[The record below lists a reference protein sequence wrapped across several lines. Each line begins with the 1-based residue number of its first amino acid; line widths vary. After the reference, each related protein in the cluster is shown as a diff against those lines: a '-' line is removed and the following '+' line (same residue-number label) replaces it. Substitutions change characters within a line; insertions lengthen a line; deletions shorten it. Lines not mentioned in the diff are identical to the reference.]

1 MWAICKKEWAHYF
14 GSLSGYLIISF
25 YLLVNG
31 LLLFVLPNF
40 NVLDFG
46 YTSLQ
51 VYFDFAPWI
60 LILLIPAI
68 TMRSFSE
75 EYKQGTYEILKSL
88 PISTK
93 SILIGKYL
101 GVVSITIL
109 AILPTFFY
117 AIVLNYLS
125 AIGGIDWGATMGAYI
140 GLIALAAVYVAV
152 GVFMSTATKHTII
165 ALLGSIVICIFLYK
179 GFDWI
184 ADLQFFQNGY
194 DFYIRQLGLATHFQ
208 NLNKG
213 AISLED
219 ILYFITI
226 ILLFGLGA
234 IEQLSGKF
242 KYSWVLL
249 VMLLLNFT
257 SHLYPLQMD
266 LTKDQRYTISDQSTL
281 LIQSLKQPVK
291 IHLYLGGELP
301 AHYKKLELAT
311 IQFLEQLQQIN
322 PSSISWQQTVPGALF
337 QDSALMLFY
346 DSLQKQGLPI
356 DRFQNTGT
364 ITDKKLDQLLV
375 PGILIEVEGQ
385 KPIAIDLRSSKQ
397 FFKPY
402 NIVKELPE
410 VDIEASFNAAE
421 ALLEYKIVQAIYL
434 MNRTERPSIAYLVG
448 NGEPL
453 DYTVNDLGQSIKNQY
468 NLGVFDLKKGFP
480 DPSKINTLLIVKPS
494 QRFSELDQLKIDQFV
509 LAGGNVIWAL
519 DPLYAE
525 YDSLRNTDG
534 AYLAFDRGLGLDA
547 LLFKYGVRVNS
558 NLVQDLNCAK
568 LPMVVGVDV
577 AGAPSIQRVP
587 WPYYPFAQ
595 AGSEHPMVQNMDRVL
610 TAFPAS
616 IDTVRA
622 AGVTKTI
629 LLTTDTTSRIISS
642 PTMIQLNSGQ
652 QEGELASFTK
662 QHIPIAVLLEGQF
675 KSAFAGR
682 LTQALMDSVQL
693 ATGKAF
699 LTTGN
704 KASKQIVLSDAD
716 LITNFVDA
724 QKGPLPMGMIPY
736 EGVQFANP
744 VFFQNMIAYLNEP
757 VSLLDARKKNLVLR
771 RLDPGKVA
779 ENRLWIQLV
788 LLLGPVLLLGLGYWA
803 AYAYRQSRFAVSKS

>member
-88 PISTK
+88 PIS
-93 SILIGKYL
+93 SRAILIGKYL

-117 AIVLNYLS
+117 AIVLNHLS
-125 AIGGIDWGATMGAYI
+125 AVGGIDWGATMGAYI

-152 GVFMSTATKHTII
+152 GVYMSSVTKHTMI
-165 ALLGSIVICIFLYK
+165 ALLASVLICIFLYK

-184 ADLQFFQNGY
+184 AELQFFQNGY
-194 DFYIRQLGLATHFQ
+194 DFYIRQLGLSAHYQ
-208 NLNKG
+208 SLNKG
-213 AISLED
+213 AIALQD
-219 ILYFITI
+219 ILYFKTI

-234 IEQLSGKF
+234 MEQLSGKF
-242 KYSWVLL
+242 KYAWVLCIL
-249 VMLLLNFT
+249 LLLNYL
-257 SHLYPLQMD
+257 SHLYPLQID
-266 LTKDQRYTISDQSTL
+266 LTKDQRYTISDQSTS
-281 LIQSLKQPVK
+281 LIRDLKQPVK
-291 IHLYLGGELP
+291 IHFYLGGELP
-301 AHYKKLELAT
+301 THYKKLELST

-322 PSSISWQQTVPGALF
+322 PTWISWDQSVPGELF
-337 QDSALMLFY
+337 KDSTLMLFY

-375 PGILIEVEGQ
+375 PGLLIEVEGQ

-421 ALLEYKIVQAIYL
+421 ALLEYKVVQAIYL
-434 MNRTERPSIAYLVG
+434 LNRTAKPSIAYLVG

-480 DPSKINTLLIVKPS
+480 DASKINTLLIAKPTM
-494 QRFSELDQLKIDQFV
+494 RFTELDQLKIDQYI
-509 LAGGNVIWAL
+509 LSGGNVIWAL
-519 DPLYAE
+519 DPLFAE
-525 YDSLRNTDG
+525 YDSLRNTAG
-534 AYLAFDRGLGLDA
+534 AYLAFDRGLGLEA
-547 LLFKYGVRVNS
+547 QLFKYGVRVNP

-568 LPMVVGVDV
+568 LPMVVGVDE
-577 AGAPSIQRVP
+577 AGNPKIQRVP

-622 AGVTKTI
+622 LDIVKTI
-629 LLTTDTTSRIISS
+629 LLTTDTTSRIINS

-652 QEGELASFTK
+652 QEGELARFTK

-675 KSAFAGR
+675 KSAFTGR
-682 LTQALMDSVQL
+682 LTASLMDSVQL
-693 ATGKAF
+693 ATGKSF
-699 LTTGN
+699 RTVGI

-744 VFFQNMIAYLNEP
+744 VFFQNAIAYLNEP
-757 VSLLDARKKNLVLR
+757 ISLLEARKKNLVLR

-779 ENRLWIQLV
+779 ENRLWIQIV
-788 LLLGPVLLLGLGYWA
+788 LLIGPLFLLGLGYCA
-803 AYAYRQSRFAVSKS
+803 MYFYRQSRFAVSKS

>member
-88 PISTK
+88 PIPTR
-93 SILIGKYL
+93 SILVGKYL

-125 AIGGIDWGATMGAYI
+125 AVGGIDWGATIGAYI

-152 GVFMSTATKHTII
+152 GVYMSSVTKHTMI
-165 ALLGSIVICIFLYK
+165 ALLGSILISIFLYK

-184 ADLQFFQNGY
+184 ADLKFFQNGY
-194 DFYIRQLGLATHFQ
+194 DFYIRQLGLSAHYQ

-213 AISLED
+213 AIGLAD
-219 ILYFITI
+219 ILYFKIV

-249 VMLLLNFT
+249 VMLLLNVL
-257 SHLYPLQMD
+257 SHLYPLQID
-266 LTKDQRYTISDQSTL
+266 LTKDQRYTMSSQSKI
-281 LIQSLKQPVK
+281 LIQNIKQPVK
-291 IHLYLGGELP
+291 IHFYLGGELP

-311 IQFLEQLQQIN
+311 IQFLDQLQQIN
-322 PSSISWQQTVPGALF
+322 PTWISWDQTVPGELYK
-337 QDSALMLFY
+337 DSALMIFY

-356 DRFQNTGT
+356 DRFQNTET

-375 PGILIEVEGQ
+375 PGLLIEVEGQ

-410 VDIEASFNAAE
+410 IDIEASFNAAE

-434 MNRTERPSIAYLVG
+434 MNRTVRPSIAYLVG

-480 DPSKINTLLIVKPS
+480 DASKINTLLIVKPTM
-494 QRFSELDQLKIDQFV
+494 RFTELDQLKIDQFI

-525 YDSLRNTDG
+525 YDSLRNTAG
-534 AYLAFDRGLGLDA
+534 TYLAFDRALGLEA
-547 LLFKYGVRVNS
+547 QLFKYGVRVNL

-568 LPMVVGVDV
+568 LPMVVGVD
-577 AGAPSIQRVP
+577 ASGAPTIQRVP

-595 AGSEHPMVQNMDRVL
+595 AGSEHPMVQNMDRLL

-616 IDTVRA
+616 LDTVRA
-622 AGVTKTI
+622 LGITKTI

-652 QEGELASFTK
+652 EEGELASFTK
-662 QHIPIAVLLEGQF
+662 QHIPVAVLLEGQF
-675 KSAFAGR
+675 KSAFTGR
-682 LTQALMDSVQL
+682 LTSSLMDSVQL
-693 ATGKAF
+693 ATGKTF
-699 LTTGN
+699 ITNGI
-704 KASKQIVLSDAD
+704 KAAKQIVLSDAD

-744 VFFQNMIAYLNEP
+744 VFFQNAIAYLNEP
-757 VSLLDARKKNLVLR
+757 ISLLEARKKNLVLR
-771 RLDPGKVA
+771 RLDAGKVA

-788 LLLGPVLLLGLGYWA
+788 LLLGPLCLLGIGYWGA
-803 AYAYRQSRFAVSKS
+803 FYYRQSRFAVSKS

>member
-88 PISTK
+88 PISTR
-93 SILIGKYL
+93 SILVGKYL

-125 AIGGIDWGATMGAYI
+125 AVGGIDWGATIGAYI

-152 GVFMSTATKHTII
+152 GVYMSSVTKHTMI
-165 ALLGSIVICIFLYK
+165 ALLGSILISIFLYK

-194 DFYIRQLGLATHFQ
+194 DFYIRQLGLSAHYQ

-213 AISLED
+213 AIGLAD
-219 ILYFITI
+219 ILYFKIV

-249 VMLLLNFT
+249 VMLLLNML
-257 SHLYPLQMD
+257 SHLYPLQID
-266 LTKDQRYTISDQSTL
+266 LTKDQRYTMSSQSKI
-281 LIQSLKQPVK
+281 LIQDIKQPVK
-291 IHLYLGGELP
+291 IHFYLGGELP

-311 IQFLEQLQQIN
+311 IQFLDQLQQIN
-322 PSSISWQQTVPGALF
+322 PTWISWDQTVPGELYK
-337 QDSALMLFY
+337 DSALMLFY

-364 ITDKKLDQLLV
+364 ITDKKFDQLLV
-375 PGILIEVEGQ
+375 PGLLIEVEGQ

-410 VDIEASFNAAE
+410 IDIEASFNAAE

-434 MNRTERPSIAYLVG
+434 MNRTVRPSIAYLVG

-480 DPSKINTLLIVKPS
+480 DASKINTLLIVKPTI
-494 QRFSELDQLKIDQFV
+494 RFTELDQLKIDQFI

-525 YDSLRNTDG
+525 YDSLRNTAG
-534 AYLAFDRGLGLDA
+534 AYLAFDRGLGLEA
-547 LLFKYGVRVNS
+547 QLFKYGVRVNL

-568 LPMVVGVDV
+568 LPMVVGID
-577 AGAPSIQRVP
+577 ASGAPTIQRVP

-616 IDTVRA
+616 LDTVRA
-622 AGVTKTI
+622 LGITKTI

-662 QHIPIAVLLEGQF
+662 QHIPMAVLLEGQF
-675 KSAFAGR
+675 KSAFTGR
-682 LTQALMDSVQL
+682 LTSSLMDSVQL

-699 LTTGN
+699 ITNGI
-704 KASKQIVLSDAD
+704 KAAKQIVLSDAD

-744 VFFQNMIAYLNEP
+744 VFFQNAIAYLNEP
-757 VSLLDARKKNLVLR
+757 ISLLEARKKNLVLR
-771 RLDPGKVA
+771 RLDAGKVA

-788 LLLGPVLLLGLGYWA
+788 LLLGPLFLLGIGYWGA
-803 AYAYRQSRFAVSKS
+803 FYFRQSRFAVSKS

>member
-88 PISTK
+88 PISTR
-93 SILIGKYL
+93 SILVGKYL

-125 AIGGIDWGATMGAYI
+125 AVGGIDWGATIGAYI

-152 GVFMSTATKHTII
+152 GVYMSSVTKHTMI
-165 ALLGSIVICIFLYK
+165 ALLGSILISIFLYK

-194 DFYIRQLGLATHFQ
+194 DFYIRQLGLSAHYQ

-213 AISLED
+213 AIGLAD
-219 ILYFITI
+219 ILYFKIV

-249 VMLLLNFT
+249 VMLLLNML
-257 SHLYPLQMD
+257 SHLYPLQID
-266 LTKDQRYTISDQSTL
+266 LTKDQRYTMSSQSKI
-281 LIQSLKQPVK
+281 LIQDIKQPVK
-291 IHLYLGGELP
+291 IHFYLGGELP

-311 IQFLEQLQQIN
+311 IQFLDQLQQIN
-322 PSSISWQQTVPGALF
+322 PTWISWDQTVPGELYK
-337 QDSALMLFY
+337 DSALMIFY

-364 ITDKKLDQLLV
+364 ITDKKFDQLLV
-375 PGILIEVEGQ
+375 PGLLIEVEGQ

-410 VDIEASFNAAE
+410 IDIEASFNAAE

-434 MNRTERPSIAYLVG
+434 MNRTVRPSIAYLVG

-480 DPSKINTLLIVKPS
+480 DASKINTLLIVKPTI
-494 QRFSELDQLKIDQFV
+494 RFTELDQLKIDQFI

-525 YDSLRNTDG
+525 YDSLRNTNG
-534 AYLAFDRGLGLDA
+534 AYLAFDRGLGLEA
-547 LLFKYGVRVNS
+547 QLFKYGVRVNL

-568 LPMVVGVDV
+568 LPMVVGID
-577 AGAPSIQRVP
+577 ASGAPTIQRVP

-616 IDTVRA
+616 LDTVRA
-622 AGVTKTI
+622 LGITKTI

-662 QHIPIAVLLEGQF
+662 QHIPVAVLLEGQF
-675 KSAFAGR
+675 KSAFTGR
-682 LTQALMDSVQL
+682 LTSSLMDSVQL

-699 LTTGN
+699 ITNGI
-704 KASKQIVLSDAD
+704 KAAKQIVLSDAD

-744 VFFQNMIAYLNEP
+744 VFFQNAIAYLNEP
-757 VSLLDARKKNLVLR
+757 ISLLEARKKNLVLR
-771 RLDPGKVA
+771 RLDAGKVA

-788 LLLGPVLLLGLGYWA
+788 LLLGPLFLLGIGYWG
-803 AYAYRQSRFAVSKS
+803 AYYSRQSRFAVSKS

>member
-88 PISTK
+88 PIPTR
-93 SILIGKYL
+93 SILVGKYL

-125 AIGGIDWGATMGAYI
+125 AVGGIDWGATIGAYI

-152 GVFMSTATKHTII
+152 GVYMSSVTKHTMI
-165 ALLGSIVICIFLYK
+165 ALLGSILISIFLYK

-184 ADLQFFQNGY
+184 ADLKFFQNGY
-194 DFYIRQLGLATHFQ
+194 DFYICQLGLSAHYQ

-213 AISLED
+213 AIGLAD
-219 ILYFITI
+219 ILYFKIV

-249 VMLLLNFT
+249 VMLLLNVL
-257 SHLYPLQMD
+257 SHLYPLQID
-266 LTKDQRYTISDQSTL
+266 LTKDQRYTMSSQSKI
-281 LIQSLKQPVK
+281 LIQDIKQPVK
-291 IHLYLGGELP
+291 IHFYLGGELP

-311 IQFLEQLQQIN
+311 IQFLDQLQQIN
-322 PSSISWQQTVPGALF
+322 PTWISWDQTVPGELYK
-337 QDSALMLFY
+337 DSALMIFY

-356 DRFQNTGT
+356 DRFQNTET

-375 PGILIEVEGQ
+375 PGLLIEVEGQ

-410 VDIEASFNAAE
+410 IDIEASFNAAE

-434 MNRTERPSIAYLVG
+434 MNRTVRPSIAYLVG

-480 DPSKINTLLIVKPS
+480 DASKINTLLIVKPTM
-494 QRFSELDQLKIDQFV
+494 RFTELDQLKIDQFI

-525 YDSLRNTDG
+525 YDSLRNTAG
-534 AYLAFDRGLGLDA
+534 TYLAFDRALGLEA
-547 LLFKYGVRVNS
+547 QLFKYGVRVNL

-568 LPMVVGVDV
+568 LPMVVGVD
-577 AGAPSIQRVP
+577 ASEAPTIQRVP

-595 AGSEHPMVQNMDRVL
+595 AGSEHPMVQNMDRLL

-616 IDTVRA
+616 LDTVRA
-622 AGVTKTI
+622 LGITKTI

-652 QEGELASFTK
+652 EEGELASFTK
-662 QHIPIAVLLEGQF
+662 QHIPVAVLLEGQF
-675 KSAFAGR
+675 KSAFTGR
-682 LTQALMDSVQL
+682 LTSSLMDSVQL
-693 ATGKAF
+693 ATGKTF
-699 LTTGN
+699 ITNGI
-704 KASKQIVLSDAD
+704 KAAKQIVLSDAD

-744 VFFQNMIAYLNEP
+744 VFFQNAIAYLNEP
-757 VSLLDARKKNLVLR
+757 ISLLEARKKNLVLR
-771 RLDPGKVA
+771 RLDAGKVA

-788 LLLGPVLLLGLGYWA
+788 LLLGPLCLLGIGYWGA
-803 AYAYRQSRFAVSKS
+803 FYYRQSRFAVSKS

>member
-88 PISTK
+88 PISTR
-93 SILIGKYL
+93 SILVGKYL

-125 AIGGIDWGATMGAYI
+125 AVGGIDWGATIGTYI

-152 GVFMSTATKHTII
+152 GVYMSTVTKHTMI
-165 ALLGSIVICIFLYK
+165 ALLGSILISIFLYK

-194 DFYIRQLGLATHFQ
+194 DFYIRQLGLSAHYQ

-213 AISLED
+213 AIGLAD
-219 ILYFITI
+219 ILYFKIV

-242 KYSWVLL
+242 KYAWVLL
-249 VMLLLNFT
+249 VMLLLNLL
-257 SHLYPLQMD
+257 SHLYPLQID
-266 LTKDQRYTISDQSTL
+266 LTKDQRYTMSSQSKI
-281 LIQSLKQPVK
+281 LIQDIKQPVK
-291 IHLYLGGELP
+291 IHFYLGGELP
-301 AHYKKLELAT
+301 AQYKKLELAT
-311 IQFLEQLQQIN
+311 IQFLDQLQQIN
-322 PSSISWQQTVPGALF
+322 PTWISWDQTVPGELYK
-337 QDSALMLFY
+337 DSALMLFY

-356 DRFQNTGT
+356 DRFQNTET

-375 PGILIEVEGQ
+375 PGLLIEVEGQ

-434 MNRTERPSIAYLVG
+434 MNRTEKPSIAYLVG
-448 NGEPL
+448 HGEPL

-480 DPSKINTLLIVKPS
+480 DASKINTLLIVKPT

-525 YDSLRNTDG
+525 YDSLRNTNG

-547 LLFKYGVRVNS
+547 LMFKYGVRVNT

-568 LPMVVGVDV
+568 LPMVVGVDA
-577 AGAPSIQRVP
+577 AGAPTIQRVP

-616 IDTVRA
+616 LDTVRA
-622 AGVTKTI
+622 LGITKTI

-662 QHIPIAVLLEGQF
+662 QYIPVAVLLEGQF
-675 KSAFAGR
+675 KSAFTGR
-682 LTQALMDSVQL
+682 LTSSLMDSVQL

-699 LTTGN
+699 ITN
-704 KASKQIVLSDAD
+704 SIKAAKQIVLSDAD

-744 VFFQNMIAYLNEP
+744 VFFQNAIAYLNEP
-757 VSLLDARKKNLVLR
+757 ISLLEARKKNLVLR
-771 RLDPGKVA
+771 RLDAGKVA

-788 LLLGPVLLLGLGYWA
+788 LLLGPLFLLGIGYWGA
-803 AYAYRQSRFAVSKS
+803 FYFRQSRFAVSKS

>member
-88 PISTK
+88 PISTR
-93 SILIGKYL
+93 SILVGKYL

-125 AIGGIDWGATMGAYI
+125 AVGGIDWGATIGAYI

-152 GVFMSTATKHTII
+152 GVYMSSVTKHTMI
-165 ALLGSIVICIFLYK
+165 ALLGSILISIFLYK

-194 DFYIRQLGLATHFQ
+194 DFYIRQLGLSAHYQ

-213 AISLED
+213 AIGLAD
-219 ILYFITI
+219 ILYFKIV

-249 VMLLLNFT
+249 VMLLLNML
-257 SHLYPLQMD
+257 SHLYPLQID
-266 LTKDQRYTISDQSTL
+266 LTKDQRYTMSSQSKL
-281 LIQSLKQPVK
+281 LIQDIKQPVK
-291 IHLYLGGELP
+291 IHFYLGGELP

-311 IQFLEQLQQIN
+311 IQFLDQLQQIN
-322 PSSISWQQTVPGALF
+322 PTWISWDQTVPGELYK
-337 QDSALMLFY
+337 DSALMLFY

-364 ITDKKLDQLLV
+364 ITDKKFDQLLV
-375 PGILIEVEGQ
+375 PGLLIEVEGQ

-410 VDIEASFNAAE
+410 IDIEASFNAAE

-434 MNRTERPSIAYLVG
+434 MNRTVRPSIAYLVG

-480 DPSKINTLLIVKPS
+480 DASKINTLLIVKPTI
-494 QRFSELDQLKIDQFV
+494 RFTELDQLKIDQFI

-525 YDSLRNTDG
+525 YDSLRNTNG
-534 AYLAFDRGLGLDA
+534 AYLAFDRGLGLEA
-547 LLFKYGVRVNS
+547 QLFKYGVRVNL

-568 LPMVVGVDV
+568 LPMVVGID
-577 AGAPSIQRVP
+577 ASGAPTIQRVP

-616 IDTVRA
+616 LDTVRA
-622 AGVTKTI
+622 LGITKTI

-662 QHIPIAVLLEGQF
+662 QHIPVAVLLEGQF
-675 KSAFAGR
+675 KSAFTGR
-682 LTQALMDSVQL
+682 LTSSLMDSVQL

-699 LTTGN
+699 ITNGI
-704 KASKQIVLSDAD
+704 KAAKQIVLSDAD

-744 VFFQNMIAYLNEP
+744 VFFQNAIAYLNEP
-757 VSLLDARKKNLVLR
+757 ISLLEARKKNLVLR
-771 RLDPGKVA
+771 RLDAGKVA

-788 LLLGPVLLLGLGYWA
+788 LLLGPLFLLGIGYWG
-803 AYAYRQSRFAVSKS
+803 AYYSRQSRFAVSKS

>member
-88 PISTK
+88 PIPTR
-93 SILIGKYL
+93 SILVGKYL

-125 AIGGIDWGATMGAYI
+125 AVGGIDWGATIGAYI

-152 GVFMSTATKHTII
+152 GVYMSSVTKHTMI
-165 ALLGSIVICIFLYK
+165 ALLGSILICIFLYK

-184 ADLQFFQNGY
+184 ADLKFFQNGY
-194 DFYIRQLGLATHFQ
+194 DFYIRQLGLSAHYQ

-213 AISLED
+213 EIGLAD
-219 ILYFITI
+219 ILYFKIV

-249 VMLLLNFT
+249 VMLLLNVL
-257 SHLYPLQMD
+257 SHLYPLQID
-266 LTKDQRYTISDQSTL
+266 LTKDQRYTMSSQSKI
-281 LIQSLKQPVK
+281 LIQDIKQPVK
-291 IHLYLGGELP
+291 IHFYLGGELP

-311 IQFLEQLQQIN
+311 IQFLDQLQQIN
-322 PSSISWQQTVPGALF
+322 PTWISWDQTVPGELYK
-337 QDSALMLFY
+337 DSALMIFY

-356 DRFQNTGT
+356 DRFQNTET

-375 PGILIEVEGQ
+375 PGLLIEVEGQ

-410 VDIEASFNAAE
+410 IDIEASFNAAE

-434 MNRTERPSIAYLVG
+434 MNRTVRPSIAYLVG

-480 DPSKINTLLIVKPS
+480 DASKINTLLIVKPTM
-494 QRFSELDQLKIDQFV
+494 RFTELDQLKIDQFI

-525 YDSLRNTDG
+525 YDSLRNTAG
-534 AYLAFDRGLGLDA
+534 TYLAFDRALGLEA
-547 LLFKYGVRVNS
+547 QLFKYGVRVNL

-568 LPMVVGVDV
+568 LPMVVGVD
-577 AGAPSIQRVP
+577 ASGAPTIQRVP

-595 AGSEHPMVQNMDRVL
+595 AGSEHPMVQNMDRLL

-616 IDTVRA
+616 LDTVRA
-622 AGVTKTI
+622 LGITKTI

-652 QEGELASFTK
+652 EEGELASFTK
-662 QHIPIAVLLEGQF
+662 QHIPVAVLLEGQF
-675 KSAFAGR
+675 KSAFTGR
-682 LTQALMDSVQL
+682 LTSSLMDSVQL
-693 ATGKAF
+693 ATGKTF
-699 LTTGN
+699 ITNGI
-704 KASKQIVLSDAD
+704 KAAKQIVLSDAD

-744 VFFQNMIAYLNEP
+744 VFFQNAIAYLNEP
-757 VSLLDARKKNLVLR
+757 ISLLEARKKNLVLR
-771 RLDPGKVA
+771 RLDAGKVA

-788 LLLGPVLLLGLGYWA
+788 LLLGPLCLLGLGYLGA
-803 AYAYRQSRFAVSKS
+803 FYFRQSRFAVSKS

>member
-88 PISTK
+88 PISTR
-93 SILIGKYL
+93 SILVGKYL

-125 AIGGIDWGATMGAYI
+125 AVGGIDWGATIGAYI

-152 GVFMSTATKHTII
+152 GVYMSSVTKHTMI
-165 ALLGSIVICIFLYK
+165 ALLGSILISIFLYK

-194 DFYIRQLGLATHFQ
+194 DFYIRQLGLSAHYQ

-213 AISLED
+213 AIGLAD
-219 ILYFITI
+219 ILYFKIV

-249 VMLLLNFT
+249 VMLLLNML
-257 SHLYPLQMD
+257 SHLYPLQID
-266 LTKDQRYTISDQSTL
+266 LTKDQRFTMSSQSKL
-281 LIQSLKQPVK
+281 LIQDIKQPVK
-291 IHLYLGGELP
+291 IHFYLGGELP

-311 IQFLEQLQQIN
+311 IQFLDQLQQIN
-322 PSSISWQQTVPGALF
+322 PTWISWDQTVPGELYK
-337 QDSALMLFY
+337 DSALMLFY
-346 DSLQKQGLPI
+346 DSLQKQGLPM

-364 ITDKKLDQLLV
+364 ITDKKFDQLLV
-375 PGILIEVEGQ
+375 PGLLIEVEGQ

-410 VDIEASFNAAE
+410 IDIEASFNAAE

-434 MNRTERPSIAYLVG
+434 MNRTVRPSIAYLVG

-480 DPSKINTLLIVKPS
+480 DASKINTLLIVKPTI
-494 QRFSELDQLKIDQFV
+494 RFTELDQLKIDQFI

-525 YDSLRNTDG
+525 YDSLRNTNG
-534 AYLAFDRGLGLDA
+534 AYLAFDRGLGLEA
-547 LLFKYGVRVNS
+547 QLFKYGVRVNL

-568 LPMVVGVDV
+568 LPMVVGID
-577 AGAPSIQRVP
+577 ASGAPTIQRVP

-616 IDTVRA
+616 LDTLRA
-622 AGVTKTI
+622 LGITKTI

-662 QHIPIAVLLEGQF
+662 QHIPVAVLLEGQF
-675 KSAFAGR
+675 KSAFTGR
-682 LTQALMDSVQL
+682 LTSSLMDSVQL

-699 LTTGN
+699 ITNGI
-704 KASKQIVLSDAD
+704 KAAKQIVLSDAD

-744 VFFQNMIAYLNEP
+744 VFFQNAIAYLNEP
-757 VSLLDARKKNLVLR
+757 ISLLEARKKNLVLR
-771 RLDPGKVA
+771 RLDAGKVA

-788 LLLGPVLLLGLGYWA
+788 LLLGPLFLLGIGYWG
-803 AYAYRQSRFAVSKS
+803 AYYSRQSRFAVSKS

>member
-88 PISTK
+88 PIPTR
-93 SILIGKYL
+93 SILVGKYL

-125 AIGGIDWGATMGAYI
+125 AVGGIDWGATIGAYI

-152 GVFMSTATKHTII
+152 GVYMSSVTKHTMI
-165 ALLGSIVICIFLYK
+165 ALLGSILISIFLYK

-184 ADLQFFQNGY
+184 ADLKFFQNGY
-194 DFYIRQLGLATHFQ
+194 DFYIRQLGLSAHYQ

-213 AISLED
+213 AIGLAD
-219 ILYFITI
+219 ILYFKIV

-249 VMLLLNFT
+249 VMLLLNVL
-257 SHLYPLQMD
+257 SHLYPLQID
-266 LTKDQRYTISDQSTL
+266 LTKDQRYTISSQSKI
-281 LIQSLKQPVK
+281 LIQDIKQPVK
-291 IHLYLGGELP
+291 IHFYLGGELP

-311 IQFLEQLQQIN
+311 IQFLDQLQQIN
-322 PSSISWQQTVPGALF
+322 PTWISWDQTVPGELYK
-337 QDSALMLFY
+337 DSALMIFY

-356 DRFQNTGT
+356 DRFQNTET

-375 PGILIEVEGQ
+375 PGLLIEVEGQ

-410 VDIEASFNAAE
+410 IDIEASFNAAE

-434 MNRTERPSIAYLVG
+434 MNRTVRPSIAYLVG

-480 DPSKINTLLIVKPS
+480 DASKINTLLIVKPTM
-494 QRFSELDQLKIDQFV
+494 RFTELDQLKIDQFI

-525 YDSLRNTDG
+525 YDSLRNTAG
-534 AYLAFDRGLGLDA
+534 TYLAFDRALGLEA
-547 LLFKYGVRVNS
+547 QLFKYGVRVNL

-568 LPMVVGVDV
+568 LPMVVGID
-577 AGAPSIQRVP
+577 ASGAPTIQRVP

-595 AGSEHPMVQNMDRVL
+595 AGSEHPMVQNMDRLL

-616 IDTVRA
+616 LDTVRA
-622 AGVTKTI
+622 LGITKTI

-642 PTMIQLNSGQ
+642 PTIIQLNSGQ
-652 QEGELASFTK
+652 EEGELASFTK
-662 QHIPIAVLLEGQF
+662 QHIPVAVLLEGQF
-675 KSAFAGR
+675 KSAFTGR
-682 LTQALMDSVQL
+682 LTSSLMDSVQL
-693 ATGKAF
+693 ATGKTF
-699 LTTGN
+699 ITNGI
-704 KASKQIVLSDAD
+704 KAAKQIVLSDAD

-744 VFFQNMIAYLNEP
+744 VFFQNAIAYLNEP
-757 VSLLDARKKNLVLR
+757 ISLLEARKKNLVLR
-771 RLDPGKVA
+771 RLDAGKVA

-788 LLLGPVLLLGLGYWA
+788 LLLGPLCLLGIGYWGA
-803 AYAYRQSRFAVSKS
+803 FYYRQSRFAVSKS

>member
-88 PISTK
+88 PISSR

-125 AIGGIDWGATMGAYI
+125 AVGGIDWGATIGAFI

-152 GVFMSTATKHTII
+152 GVYMSTVTKHTMI
-165 ALLGSIVICIFLYK
+165 ALLGPILISIFIYK

-184 ADLQFFQNGY
+184 ADLNFFQNGY
-194 DFYIRQLGLATHFQ
+194 DFYIRQLGLSAHYQ

-213 AISLED
+213 AIGLAD
-219 ILYFITI
+219 ILYFKII

-242 KYSWVLL
+242 MYSWFLL
-249 VMLLLNFT
+249 VTLLLNIL
-257 SHLYPLQMD
+257 SHLYPLQID
-266 LTKDQRYTISDQSTL
+266 LTKDQRYTMSSQSTL
-281 LIQSLKQPVK
+281 LIQDIKQPVK
-291 IHLYLGGELP
+291 IHFYLGGELP

-311 IQFLEQLQQIN
+311 IQLLDQLQQIN
-322 PSSISWQQTVPGALF
+322 PTWISWDQTVPGEQF
-337 QDSALMLFY
+337 KDSALMIFY

-375 PGILIEVEGQ
+375 PGLLIEVEGQ
-385 KPIAIDLRSSKQ
+385 KSIAIDLRSSKQ

-410 VDIEASFNAAE
+410 IDIEASFNAAE

-434 MNRTERPSIAYLVG
+434 MNRTVRPSIAYLVG

-480 DPSKINTLLIVKPS
+480 DASKINTLLIIKPTM
-494 QRFSELDQLKIDQFV
+494 RFTELDQLKIDQY
-509 LAGGNVIWAL
+509 LLSGGNLIWAL

-525 YDSLRNTDG
+525 YDSLRNTAG
-534 AYLAFDRGLGLDA
+534 AYLAYDRGLGLEA
-547 LLFKYGVRVNS
+547 QLFKYGVRVNP

-568 LPMVVGVDV
+568 LPMVVGLD
-577 AGAPSIQRVP
+577 ASGAPIIQRVP

-610 TAFPAS
+610 TAFPS
-616 IDTVRA
+616 SLDTVRA
-622 AGVTKTI
+622 LGITKTI
-629 LLTTDTTSRIISS
+629 LLTTDSASRIISS

-652 QEGELASFTK
+652 QEGELASFTT
-662 QHIPIAVLLEGQF
+662 QHIPVAVLLEGQF
-675 KSAFAGR
+675 KSAFTGR
-682 LTQALMDSVQL
+682 LTSSLMDSVQL

-699 LTTGN
+699 IKSGI
-704 KASKQIVLSDAD
+704 KSAKQIVLSDAD

-744 VFFQNMIAYLNEP
+744 VFFQNAIAYLNEP
-757 VSLLDARKKNLVLR
+757 ISLLEARKKNLVLR
-771 RLDPGKVA
+771 RLDSGKVA
-779 ENRLWIQLV
+779 DNRLWIQLI
-788 LLLGPVLLLGLGYWA
+788 LLLGPLFLLGLGYWGA
-803 AYAYRQSRFAVSKS
+803 FYFRQSRFAVSKS

>member
-1 MWAICKKEWAHYF
+1 
-14 GSLSGYLIISF
+14 
-25 YLLVNG
+25 
-31 LLLFVLPNF
+31 
-40 NVLDFG
+40 
-46 YTSLQ
+46 
-51 VYFDFAPWI
+51 
-60 LILLIPAI
+60 
-68 TMRSFSE
+68 
-75 EYKQGTYEILKSL
+75 
-88 PISTK
+88 
-93 SILIGKYL
+93 
-101 GVVSITIL
+101 
-109 AILPTFFY
+109 
-117 AIVLNYLS
+117 
-125 AIGGIDWGATMGAYI
+125 
-140 GLIALAAVYVAV
+140 
-152 GVFMSTATKHTII
+152 
-165 ALLGSIVICIFLYK
+165 
-179 GFDWI
+179 
-184 ADLQFFQNGY
+184 
-194 DFYIRQLGLATHFQ
+194 
-208 NLNKG
+208 
-213 AISLED
+213 
-219 ILYFITI
+219 
-226 ILLFGLGA
+226 
-234 IEQLSGKF
+234 
-242 KYSWVLL
+242 
-249 VMLLLNFT
+249 
-257 SHLYPLQMD
+257 
-266 LTKDQRYTISDQSTL
+266 
-281 LIQSLKQPVK
+281 
-291 IHLYLGGELP
+291 
-301 AHYKKLELAT
+301 
-311 IQFLEQLQQIN
+311 
-322 PSSISWQQTVPGALF
+322 
-337 QDSALMLFY
+337 
-346 DSLQKQGLPI
+346 
-356 DRFQNTGT
+356 
-364 ITDKKLDQLLV
+364 
-375 PGILIEVEGQ
+375 VEGQ

-434 MNRTERPSIAYLVG
+434 MNRTEKPSIAYLVG
-448 NGEPL
+448 HGEPL

-480 DPSKINTLLIVKPS
+480 DASKINTLLIVKPT

-525 YDSLRNTDG
+525 YDSLRNTNG

-547 LLFKYGVRVNS
+547 LMFKYGVRVNT

-568 LPMVVGVDV
+568 LPMVVGVDA
-577 AGAPSIQRVP
+577 AGAPTIQRVP

-622 AGVTKTI
+622 AGITKTI

-662 QHIPIAVLLEGQF
+662 QHIPIAVLLEGEF

-682 LTQALMDSVQL
+682 LTQAFMDSVQL
-693 ATGKAF
+693 STGKAF
-699 LTTGN
+699 VTMGS

-744 VFFQNMIAYLNEP
+744 VFFQNMVAYLNEP
-757 VSLLDARKKNLVLR
+757 VRLLEARKKNLVLR

-788 LLLGPVLLLGLGYWA
+788 LLLGPLFLLGLGYWA

>member
-88 PISTK
+88 PIPTR
-93 SILIGKYL
+93 SILVGKYL

-125 AIGGIDWGATMGAYI
+125 AVGGIYWGATIGAYI

-152 GVFMSTATKHTII
+152 GVYMSSVTKHTMI
-165 ALLGSIVICIFLYK
+165 ALLGSILISIFLYK

-184 ADLQFFQNGY
+184 ADLKFFQNGY
-194 DFYIRQLGLATHFQ
+194 DFYIRQLGLSAHYQ

-213 AISLED
+213 AIGLAD
-219 ILYFITI
+219 ILYFKIV

-249 VMLLLNFT
+249 VMLLLNVL
-257 SHLYPLQMD
+257 SHLYPLQID
-266 LTKDQRYTISDQSTL
+266 LTKDQRYTMSSQSKI
-281 LIQSLKQPVK
+281 LIQDIKQPVK
-291 IHLYLGGELP
+291 IHFYLGGELP

-311 IQFLEQLQQIN
+311 IQFLDQLQQIN
-322 PSSISWQQTVPGALF
+322 PTWISWDQTVPGELYK
-337 QDSALMLFY
+337 DSALMIFY

-356 DRFQNTGT
+356 DRFQNTET

-375 PGILIEVEGQ
+375 PGLLIEVEGQ

-410 VDIEASFNAAE
+410 IDIEASFNAAE

-434 MNRTERPSIAYLVG
+434 MNRTVRPSIAYLVG

-480 DPSKINTLLIVKPS
+480 DASKINTLLIVKPTM
-494 QRFSELDQLKIDQFV
+494 RFTELDQLKIDQFI

-525 YDSLRNTDG
+525 YDSLRNTAG
-534 AYLAFDRGLGLDA
+534 TYLAFDRALGLEA
-547 LLFKYGVRVNS
+547 QLFKYGVRVNL

-568 LPMVVGVDV
+568 LPMVVGVD
-577 AGAPSIQRVP
+577 ASEAPTIQRVP

-595 AGSEHPMVQNMDRVL
+595 AGSEHPMVQNMDRLL

-616 IDTVRA
+616 LDTVRA
-622 AGVTKTI
+622 LGITKTI

-652 QEGELASFTK
+652 EEGELASFTK
-662 QHIPIAVLLEGQF
+662 QHIPVAVLLEGQF
-675 KSAFAGR
+675 KSAFTGR
-682 LTQALMDSVQL
+682 LTSSLMDSVQL
-693 ATGKAF
+693 ATGKTF
-699 LTTGN
+699 ITNGI
-704 KASKQIVLSDAD
+704 KAAKQIVLSDAD

-744 VFFQNMIAYLNEP
+744 VFFQNAIAYLNEP
-757 VSLLDARKKNLVLR
+757 ISLLEARKKNLVLR
-771 RLDPGKVA
+771 RLDAGKVA

-788 LLLGPVLLLGLGYWA
+788 LLLGPLCLLGLGYWGA
-803 AYAYRQSRFAVSKS
+803 FYFRQSRFAVSKS

>member
-31 LLLFVLPNF
+31 VMLFVLPNF

-68 TMRSFSE
+68 TMRSFSQ
-75 EYKQGTYEILKSL
+75 EYQQGTYEILKSL
-88 PISTK
+88 PITTR
-93 SILIGKYL
+93 SILMGKYL
-101 GVVSITIL
+101 GLISITVA
-109 AILPTFFY
+109 AILPTFVY
-117 AIVLNYLS
+117 AMVLNGLS
-125 AIGGIDWGATMGAYI
+125 AEGGIDWGATIGAYI
-140 GLIALAAVYVAV
+140 GLLALTAVYVAV
-152 GVFMSTATKHTII
+152 GVFISSTTKQAII
-165 ALLGSIVICIFLYK
+165 ALLASVFICIFLYK

-184 ADLQFFQNGY
+184 SELNFFQNGY
-194 DFYIRQLGLATHFQ
+194 DYYIRQLGLSAHYQ

-213 AISLED
+213 AVVLPD
-219 ILYFITI
+219 VLYFKTI
-226 ILLFGLGA
+226 IILFGLGA

-242 KYSWVLL
+242 KYSWVLF
-249 VMLLLNFT
+249 VLLFFNYL
-257 SHLYPLQMD
+257 SHVYPLQID
-266 LTKDQRYTISDQSTL
+266 LTTDQRYTLSSQSKT
-281 LIQSLKQPVK
+281 LIQEVNQPVK

-311 IQFLEQLQQIN
+311 TQLLDKLQQLN
-322 PSSISWQQTVPGALF
+322 PTWIHWEQTVPGELF
-337 QDSALMLFY
+337 KDSSLMTFY

-356 DRFQNTGT
+356 DRFQNTAT

-402 NIVKELPE
+402 NIIKELPE
-410 VDIEASFNAAE
+410 VDVEASFNAAE

-434 MNRTERPSIAYLVG
+434 LNRTTRPSIAYLVG

-480 DPSKINTLLIVKPS
+480 DAAKINTLLIVKPT
-494 QRFSELDQLKIDQFV
+494 QRFTELDQLKIDQFI
-509 LAGGNVIWAL
+509 LSGGNVIWAL
-519 DPLYAE
+519 DPLFAE
-525 YDSLRNTDG
+525 YDSLRNTAG
-534 AYLAFDRGLGLDA
+534 EYLAFDRGLGLDA
-547 LLFKYGVRVNS
+547 QLFKYGVRVNP

-568 LPMVVGVDV
+568 LPMVVGVDA
-577 AGAPSIQRVP
+577 AGSPTIQRVP

-595 AGSEHPMVQNMDRVL
+595 AGSEHPLVQNMDRVL

-616 IDTVRA
+616 LDTVRA
-622 AGVTKTI
+622 IGITKTI
-629 LLTTDTTSRIISS
+629 LLTTDTTSRIINS

-652 QEGELASFTK
+652 QEGELASFIK
-662 QHIPIAVLLEGQF
+662 QHIPVAVLLEGQF
-675 KSAFAGR
+675 RSAFTGR
-682 LTQALMDSVQL
+682 ITQSLIDSVQV

-699 LTTGN
+699 ITSGN

-736 EGVQFANP
+736 ENVQFANP
-744 VFFQNMIAYLNEP
+744 VFFQNAIAYLNEP
-757 VSLLDARKKNLVLR
+757 VSLLEARKKNLVLR

-788 LLLGPVLLLGLGYWA
+788 LLISPLLLLGLGYWGV
-803 AYAYRQSRFAVSKS
+803 YYYRQSRFAESKS

>member
-88 PISTK
+88 PISTR
-93 SILIGKYL
+93 SILVGKYL

-117 AIVLNYLS
+117 AIVLHYLS
-125 AIGGIDWGATMGAYI
+125 SVGGIDWGATIGAYI

-152 GVFMSTATKHTII
+152 GVYMSSVTKHTMM
-165 ALLGSIVICIFLYK
+165 ALLGAILVSIFLYK

-194 DFYIRQLGLATHFQ
+194 DFYIRQLGLSAHYQ

-213 AISLED
+213 AIGLAD
-219 ILYFITI
+219 ILYFKIV

-249 VMLLLNFT
+249 VMLLLNML
-257 SHLYPLQMD
+257 SHLYPLQID
-266 LTKDQRYTISDQSTL
+266 LTKDQRYTMSSQSKI
-281 LIQSLKQPVK
+281 LIQDIKQPVK
-291 IHLYLGGELP
+291 IHFYLGGELP

-311 IQFLEQLQQIN
+311 IQFLDQLQQIN
-322 PSSISWQQTVPGALF
+322 PTWISWNQTVPGELYK
-337 QDSALMLFY
+337 DSALMIFY
-346 DSLQKQGLPI
+346 DSLQKQGLPM
-356 DRFQNTGT
+356 DRFQNTET
-364 ITDKKLDQLLV
+364 ITDKKFDQLLV
-375 PGILIEVEGQ
+375 PGLLIEVEGQ

-410 VDIEASFNAAE
+410 IDIEASFNAAE

-434 MNRTERPSIAYLVG
+434 MNRTVRPSIAYLVG

-453 DYTVNDLGQSIKNQY
+453 DYTVNDLGQSLKNQY

-480 DPSKINTLLIVKPS
+480 DASKINTLLIVKPTM
-494 QRFSELDQLKIDQFV
+494 RFTELDQLKIDQYI
-509 LAGGNVIWAL
+509 LSGGNVIWAL
-519 DPLYAE
+519 DPLFAE
-525 YDSLRNTDG
+525 YDSLRNTNG
-534 AYLAFDRGLGLDA
+534 AYLAFDRGLGLEA
-547 LLFKYGVRVNS
+547 PLFKYGVRVNT

-568 LPMVVGVDV
+568 LPMVVGID
-577 AGAPSIQRVP
+577 ASGAPTIQRVP

-616 IDTVRA
+616 LDTVRA
-622 AGVTKTI
+622 LGITKTI
-629 LLTTDTTSRIISS
+629 LLTTDTTSRIVSS

-662 QHIPIAVLLEGQF
+662 QHIPVAVLLEGQF
-675 KSAFAGR
+675 KSAFTGR
-682 LTQALMDSVQL
+682 LTSSLMDSVQL

-699 LTTGN
+699 ITNGI
-704 KASKQIVLSDAD
+704 KAAKQIVLSDAD

-744 VFFQNMIAYLNEP
+744 VFFQNAIAYLNEP

-788 LLLGPVLLLGLGYWA
+788 LLLGPLCLLGLGYWGA
-803 AYAYRQSRFAVSKS
+803 HYFRQSRFAVSNS

>member
-88 PISTK
+88 PISAR
-93 SILIGKYL
+93 SILIGKYI

-125 AIGGIDWGATMGAYI
+125 AVGGIDWGATIGAYI
-140 GLIALAAVYVAV
+140 GLITLAAVYVAV
-152 GVFMSTATKHTII
+152 GVYMSSVTKHTMI
-165 ALLGSIVICIFLYK
+165 ALLGSIIICIFLYK

-194 DFYIRQLGLATHFQ
+194 DFYIRQLGLSARHQ

-213 AISLED
+213 AIGIAD
-219 ILYFITI
+219 ILYFKTVI
-226 ILLFGLGA
+226 ILFGLGA

-249 VMLLLNFT
+249 VMLLLNVL
-257 SHLYPLQMD
+257 SHLYPLQID
-266 LTKDQRYTISDQSTL
+266 LTKDQRYTMSSQSNL
-281 LIQSLKQPVK
+281 LIQDIKQPVK
-291 IHLYLGGELP
+291 IHFYLGGELP

-311 IQFLEQLQQIN
+311 IQLLDQLQQIN
-322 PSSISWQQTVPGALF
+322 PTWISWEQTVPGEQF
-337 QDSALMLFY
+337 KDTALMIFY

-364 ITDKKLDQLLV
+364 ITDKKFDQLLV

-410 VDIEASFNAAE
+410 IDIEASFNAAE

-453 DYTVNDLGQSIKNQY
+453 DFTVNDLGQSIKNQY

-480 DPSKINTLLIVKPS
+480 DASKINTLLIVKPTM
-494 QRFSELDQLKIDQFV
+494 RFTELDQLKIDQFI

-534 AYLAFDRGLGLDA
+534 AYLAFDRGLGLETQ
-547 LLFKYGVRVNS
+547 LFKYGVRVNP

-568 LPMVVGVDV
+568 LPMVVGVD
-577 AGAPSIQRVP
+577 ASGAPSIQRVP

-616 IDTVRA
+616 LDTVRA
-622 AGVTKTI
+622 IGISKTI

-662 QHIPIAVLLEGQF
+662 KYIPVAVLLEGQF
-675 KSAFAGR
+675 KSAFTGR
-682 LTQALMDSVQL
+682 LTPSLMDSIQL

-699 LTTGN
+699 ITNGN
-704 KASKQIVLSDAD
+704 KPAKQVVLSDAD

-744 VFFQNMIAYLNEP
+744 VFFQNVISYLNEP
-757 VSLLDARKKNLVLR
+757 VSLLEARKKNLVLR

-788 LLLGPVLLLGLGYWA
+788 LLLGPLCLLGLGYWGA
-803 AYAYRQSRFAVSKS
+803 FYFRQSRFAVSKS

>member
-88 PISTK
+88 PISTR
-93 SILIGKYL
+93 SIFIGKYL
-101 GVVSITIL
+101 GVVSITVL

-125 AIGGIDWGATMGAYI
+125 VIGGIDWGATIGAYI

-152 GVFMSTATKHTII
+152 GVFMSTATKHTMI
-165 ALLGSIVICIFLYK
+165 ALLGSVIICIFLYK

-184 ADLQFFQNGY
+184 ADLRFFQNGY
-194 DFYIRQLGLATHFQ
+194 DFYIRQLGLAAHYQ

-213 AISLED
+213 AIGLED
-219 ILYFITI
+219 IVYFKTI

-249 VMLLLNFT
+249 VMFLLYVL
-257 SHLYPLQMD
+257 SHFYPLQLD

-281 LIQSLKQPVK
+281 LIQEVKQPVK

-311 IQFLEQLQQIN
+311 IQLLDQLEQLN
-322 PSSISWQQTVPGALF
+322 PNWISWEQTVPGELF
-337 QDSALMLFY
+337 KDSALMLFY
-346 DSLQKQGLPI
+346 DSLQKQGLPV

-375 PGILIEVEGQ
+375 PGLLIEVEGQ

-453 DYTVNDLGQSIKNQY
+453 DFTVNDLGQSIKNQY

-480 DPSKINTLLIVKPS
+480 DPSKINTLLIVKPN

-547 LLFKYGVRVNS
+547 LLFKYGVRVNT

-568 LPMVVGVDV
+568 LPMVVGVDA
-577 AGAPSIQRVP
+577 AGAPTIQRVP

-595 AGSEHPMVQNMDRVL
+595 AGSEHPLVQNMDRVL

-622 AGVTKTI
+622 AGITKTI

-699 LTTGN
+699 VTNGN

-744 VFFQNMIAYLNEP
+744 VFFQNIIAYLNEP
-757 VSLLDARKKNLVLR
+757 VSLLEARKKNLVLR

-788 LLLGPVLLLGLGYWA
+788 LLLGPVFILGLGYWA

>member
-88 PISTK
+88 PISTR
-93 SILIGKYL
+93 SILVGKYL

-125 AIGGIDWGATMGAYI
+125 AVGGIDWGATIGAYI

-152 GVFMSTATKHTII
+152 GVYMSTVTKHTMI
-165 ALLGSIVICIFLYK
+165 ALLGSILISIFLYK

-194 DFYIRQLGLATHFQ
+194 DFYIRQLGLSAHYQ

-213 AISLED
+213 AIGLAD
-219 ILYFITI
+219 ILYFKIV

-249 VMLLLNFT
+249 VMLLLNLL
-257 SHLYPLQMD
+257 SHLYPLQID
-266 LTKDQRYTISDQSTL
+266 LTKDQRYTMSSQSKI
-281 LIQSLKQPVK
+281 LIQDIMQPVK
-291 IHLYLGGELP
+291 IHFYLGGELP
-301 AHYKKLELAT
+301 THYKKLELAT
-311 IQFLEQLQQIN
+311 IQFLDQLQQIN
-322 PSSISWQQTVPGALF
+322 PTWISWDQTVPGELYK
-337 QDSALMLFY
+337 DSALMIFY
-346 DSLQKQGLPI
+346 DSLQKQGLPM
-356 DRFQNTGT
+356 DRFQNTET
-364 ITDKKLDQLLV
+364 ITDKKFDQLLV
-375 PGILIEVEGQ
+375 PGLLIEVEGQ

-410 VDIEASFNAAE
+410 IDIEASFNAAE

-434 MNRTERPSIAYLVG
+434 MNRTARPSIAYLVG

-480 DPSKINTLLIVKPS
+480 DASKINTLLIVKPTI
-494 QRFSELDQLKIDQFV
+494 RFTELDQLKIDQFI

-525 YDSLRNTDG
+525 YDSLRNTNG
-534 AYLAFDRGLGLDA
+534 AYLAFDRGLGLEA
-547 LLFKYGVRVNS
+547 QLFKYGVRVNL

-568 LPMVVGVDV
+568 LPMVVGVD
-577 AGAPSIQRVP
+577 ASGAPTIQRVP

-616 IDTVRA
+616 LDTVRA
-622 AGVTKTI
+622 LGITKTI

-662 QHIPIAVLLEGQF
+662 QHIPVAVLLEGQF
-675 KSAFAGR
+675 KSAFTGR
-682 LTQALMDSVQL
+682 LTSSLMDSVQL

-699 LTTGN
+699 ITNGI
-704 KASKQIVLSDAD
+704 KAAKQIVLSDAD

-736 EGVQFANP
+736 EGVQFSNP
-744 VFFQNMIAYLNEP
+744 VFFQNAIAYLNEP
-757 VSLLDARKKNLVLR
+757 ISLLEARKKNLVLR
-771 RLDPGKVA
+771 RLDAGKVA

-788 LLLGPVLLLGLGYWA
+788 LLLGPLFLLGIGYWGA
-803 AYAYRQSRFAVSKS
+803 FYFRQSRFAVSKS

>member
-31 LLLFVLPNF
+31 VMLFVLPNF

-60 LILLIPAI
+60 LSLLIPAI
-68 TMRSFSE
+68 TMRSFSQ
-75 EYKQGTYEILKSL
+75 EYQQGTYEILKSL
-88 PISTK
+88 PITTR

-101 GVVSITIL
+101 GVVSITVA

-117 AIVLNYLS
+117 AIVLNALS
-125 AIGGIDWGATMGAYI
+125 AVGGIDWGATMGAYI
-140 GLIALAAVYVAV
+140 GLLALAAVYVAV
-152 GVFMSTATKHTII
+152 GVFVSSTTKHTVI
-165 ALLGSIVICIFLYK
+165 ALLSAVLICIFLYK

-184 ADLQFFQNGY
+184 SEFSFFQNGY
-194 DFYIRQLGLATHFQ
+194 DYYIRQLGLSAHYQ

-213 AISLED
+213 AVGLPD
-219 ILYFITI
+219 ILYFKTI
-226 ILLFGLGA
+226 LILFGLGA

-242 KYSWVLL
+242 KYSWVLFVL
-249 VMLLLNFT
+249 ILLNYL
-257 SHLYPLQMD
+257 SHVYPLQID
-266 LTKDQRYTISDQSTL
+266 LTKDQRYTISSQSET
-281 LIQSLKQPVK
+281 LIQEVNQPVK
-291 IHLYLGGELP
+291 IHFYLGGELP

-311 IQFLEQLQQIN
+311 TQLLDKLQQLN
-322 PSSISWQQTVPGALF
+322 PNWISWEQTVPGELF
-337 QDSALMLFY
+337 KDSALMIFY

-356 DRFQNTGT
+356 DRFQNTAT

-402 NIVKELPE
+402 NIVKDLPE
-410 VDIEASFNAAE
+410 VDVEASFNAAE
-421 ALLEYKIVQAIYL
+421 ALLEYKIIQAIYL
-434 MNRTERPSIAYLVG
+434 LNRTTRPSIAYLVG

-480 DPSKINTLLIVKPS
+480 DAAKINTLLIVKPT
-494 QRFSELDQLKIDQFV
+494 QRFTELDQLKIDQFI
-509 LAGGNVIWAL
+509 LSGGNVIWAL
-519 DPLYAE
+519 DPLFAE
-525 YDSLRNTDG
+525 YDSLRNTAG
-534 AYLAFDRGLGLDA
+534 AYLAFDRGLGLEA
-547 LLFKYGVRVNS
+547 QLFKYGIRVNP

-568 LPMVVGVDV
+568 LPMVVGVD
-577 AGAPSIQRVP
+577 ASGSPTIQRVP

-595 AGSEHPMVQNMDRVL
+595 AGSAHPMVQNMDRVL

-616 IDTVRA
+616 LDTVRA
-622 AGVTKTI
+622 IGITKTI
-629 LLTTDTTSRIISS
+629 LLTTDTTSRILSS

-652 QEGELASFTK
+652 QEGELASFKK
-662 QHIPIAVLLEGQF
+662 QHIPVAVLLEGQF

-682 LTQALMDSVQL
+682 VSPSLIDSVQL
-693 ATGKAF
+693 STGKAF
-699 LTTGN
+699 ITSGK
-704 KASKQIVLSDAD
+704 KAAKQIVLSDAD

-744 VFFQNMIAYLNEP
+744 VFFQNAIAYLNEP
-757 VSLLDARKKNLVLR
+757 VSLLEARKKNLVLR

-788 LLLGPVLLLGLGYWA
+788 LLLGPLLLLGLGYWGA
-803 AYAYRQSRFAVSKS
+803 FYYRQSRFAESKS

>member
-88 PISTK
+88 PISTR
-93 SILIGKYL
+93 SILVGKYL

-125 AIGGIDWGATMGAYI
+125 AVGGIDWGATIGAYI

-152 GVFMSTATKHTII
+152 GVYMSSVTKHTMI
-165 ALLGSIVICIFLYK
+165 ALLGSILISIFLYK
-179 GFDWI
+179 GFDWV
-184 ADLQFFQNGY
+184 ADLKFFQNGY
-194 DFYIRQLGLATHFQ
+194 DFYIRQLGLSAHYQ

-213 AISLED
+213 AIGLAD
-219 ILYFITI
+219 ILYFKIV

-249 VMLLLNFT
+249 VMLLLNVL
-257 SHLYPLQMD
+257 SHLYPLQID
-266 LTKDQRYTISDQSTL
+266 LTKDQRYTMSSQSKI
-281 LIQSLKQPVK
+281 LIQDIKQPVK
-291 IHLYLGGELP
+291 IHFYLGGELP

-311 IQFLEQLQQIN
+311 IQFLDQLQQIN
-322 PSSISWQQTVPGALF
+322 PTWISWDQTVPGELYK
-337 QDSALMLFY
+337 DSALMIFY

-356 DRFQNTGT
+356 DRFQNTET

-375 PGILIEVEGQ
+375 PGLLIEVEGQ

-410 VDIEASFNAAE
+410 IDIEASFNAAE

-434 MNRTERPSIAYLVG
+434 MNRTVRPSIAYLVG

-480 DPSKINTLLIVKPS
+480 DASKINTLLIVKPTM
-494 QRFSELDQLKIDQFV
+494 RFTELDQLKIDQFI

-525 YDSLRNTDG
+525 YDSLRNTAG
-534 AYLAFDRGLGLDA
+534 TYLAFDRALGLEA
-547 LLFKYGVRVNS
+547 QLFKYGVRVNP

-568 LPMVVGVDV
+568 LPMVVGIDA
-577 AGAPSIQRVP
+577 AGAPTIQRVP

-616 IDTVRA
+616 LDTVRA
-622 AGVTKTI
+622 LGITKTI
-629 LLTTDTTSRIISS
+629 LLTTDTTSRIISI

-662 QHIPIAVLLEGQF
+662 QHIPVAVLLEGQF
-675 KSAFAGR
+675 KSAFTGR
-682 LTQALMDSVQL
+682 LTSSLMDSVQL
-693 ATGKAF
+693 AIGKTF
-699 LTTGN
+699 ITNGI
-704 KASKQIVLSDAD
+704 KAAKQIVLSDAD

-744 VFFQNMIAYLNEP
+744 VFFQNAIAYLNEP
-757 VSLLDARKKNLVLR
+757 ISLLEARKKNLVLR
-771 RLDPGKVA
+771 RLDAGKVA

-788 LLLGPVLLLGLGYWA
+788 LLLGPLCLLGIGYWGA
-803 AYAYRQSRFAVSKS
+803 FYYRQSRFAVSKS

>member
-88 PISTK
+88 PIPTR
-93 SILIGKYL
+93 SILVGKYL

-125 AIGGIDWGATMGAYI
+125 AVGGIDWGATIGAYI

-152 GVFMSTATKHTII
+152 GVYMSSVTKHTMI
-165 ALLGSIVICIFLYK
+165 ALLGSILICIFLYK

-184 ADLQFFQNGY
+184 ADLKFFQNGY
-194 DFYIRQLGLATHFQ
+194 DFYIRQLGLSAHYQ

-213 AISLED
+213 AIGLAD
-219 ILYFITI
+219 ILYFKIV

-249 VMLLLNFT
+249 VMLLLNVL
-257 SHLYPLQMD
+257 SHLYPLQID
-266 LTKDQRYTISDQSTL
+266 LTKDQRYTMSSQSKI
-281 LIQSLKQPVK
+281 LIQDIKQPVK
-291 IHLYLGGELP
+291 IHFYLGGELP

-311 IQFLEQLQQIN
+311 IQFLDQLQQIN
-322 PSSISWQQTVPGALF
+322 PTWISWDQTIPGELYK
-337 QDSALMLFY
+337 DSALMIFY

-356 DRFQNTGT
+356 DRFQNTET

-375 PGILIEVEGQ
+375 PGLLIEVEGQ

-410 VDIEASFNAAE
+410 IDIEASFNAAE

-434 MNRTERPSIAYLVG
+434 MNRTVRPSIAYLVG

-480 DPSKINTLLIVKPS
+480 DASKINTLLIVKPTM
-494 QRFSELDQLKIDQFV
+494 RFTELDQLKIDQFI

-525 YDSLRNTDG
+525 YDSLRNTAG
-534 AYLAFDRGLGLDA
+534 TYLAFDRALGLEA
-547 LLFKYGVRVNS
+547 QLFKYGVRVNL

-568 LPMVVGVDV
+568 LPMVVGID
-577 AGAPSIQRVP
+577 ASGAPTIQRVP

-595 AGSEHPMVQNMDRVL
+595 AGSEHPMVQNMDRLL

-616 IDTVRA
+616 LDTVRA
-622 AGVTKTI
+622 LGITKTI

-652 QEGELASFTK
+652 EEGELASFTK
-662 QHIPIAVLLEGQF
+662 QHIPVAVLLEGQF
-675 KSAFAGR
+675 KSAFTGR
-682 LTQALMDSVQL
+682 LTSSLMDSVQL
-693 ATGKAF
+693 ATGKTF
-699 LTTGN
+699 ITNGI
-704 KASKQIVLSDAD
+704 KAAKQIVLSDAD

-744 VFFQNMIAYLNEP
+744 VFFQNAIAYLNEP
-757 VSLLDARKKNLVLR
+757 ISLLEARKKNLVLR
-771 RLDPGKVA
+771 RLDAGKVA

-788 LLLGPVLLLGLGYWA
+788 LLLGPLCLLGIGYWGA
-803 AYAYRQSRFAVSKS
+803 FYYRQSRFAVSKS

>member
-31 LLLFVLPNF
+31 VMLFVLPNF

-68 TMRSFSE
+68 TMRSFSQ
-75 EYKQGTYEILKSL
+75 EYQQGTYEILKSL
-88 PISTK
+88 PITTR
-93 SILIGKYL
+93 SILMGKYL
-101 GVVSITIL
+101 GLISITVA
-109 AILPTFFY
+109 AILPTFVY
-117 AIVLNYLS
+117 AMVLNGLS
-125 AIGGIDWGATMGAYI
+125 AEGGIDWGATIGAYI
-140 GLIALAAVYVAV
+140 GLLALAAVYVAV
-152 GVFMSTATKHTII
+152 GVFISSTTKQAII
-165 ALLGSIVICIFLYK
+165 ALLVSVFICIFLYK

-184 ADLQFFQNGY
+184 SELNFFQNGY
-194 DFYIRQLGLATHFQ
+194 DYYIRQLGLSAHYQ

-213 AISLED
+213 AVGLPD
-219 ILYFITI
+219 VLYFKTI
-226 ILLFGLGA
+226 IILFGLGA

-242 KYSWVLL
+242 KYSWVLFVL
-249 VMLLLNFT
+249 LLLNYL
-257 SHLYPLQMD
+257 SHVYPLQID
-266 LTKDQRYTISDQSTL
+266 LTKDQRYTLSSQSKT
-281 LIQSLKQPVK
+281 LIQEVNQPVK

-311 IQFLEQLQQIN
+311 TQLLDKLQQLNPTWIN
-322 PSSISWQQTVPGALF
+322 WEQTVPGELF
-337 QDSALMLFY
+337 KDSALMTFY

-356 DRFQNTGT
+356 DRFQNTAT

-402 NIVKELPE
+402 NIIKELPE
-410 VDIEASFNAAE
+410 VDVEASFNAAE

-434 MNRTERPSIAYLVG
+434 LNRTTRPSIAYLVG

-480 DPSKINTLLIVKPS
+480 DAAKINTLLIVKPT
-494 QRFSELDQLKIDQFV
+494 QRFTELDQLKIDQFI
-509 LAGGNVIWAL
+509 LSGGNVIWAL
-519 DPLYAE
+519 DPLFAE
-525 YDSLRNTDG
+525 YDSLRNTAG
-534 AYLAFDRGLGLDA
+534 EYLAFDRGLGLEA
-547 LLFKYGVRVNS
+547 QLFKYGVRVNP

-568 LPMVVGVDV
+568 LPMVVGVDA
-577 AGAPSIQRVP
+577 AGSPTIQRVP

-595 AGSEHPMVQNMDRVL
+595 AGSAHPMVQNMDRVL

-616 IDTVRA
+616 LDTVRA
-622 AGVTKTI
+622 IGITKTI
-629 LLTTDTTSRIISS
+629 LLTTDTTSRIINS

-652 QEGELASFTK
+652 QEGELASFIK
-662 QHIPIAVLLEGQF
+662 QHIPVAVLLEGQF
-675 KSAFAGR
+675 RSAFTGR
-682 LTQALMDSVQL
+682 ITQSLIDSVQM

-699 LTTGN
+699 ITSGN

-736 EGVQFANP
+736 ENVQFANP
-744 VFFQNMIAYLNEP
+744 VFFQNAIAYLNEP
-757 VSLLDARKKNLVLR
+757 VSLLEARKKNLVLR

-788 LLLGPVLLLGLGYWA
+788 LLIGPLLLLGLGYWGV
-803 AYAYRQSRFAVSKS
+803 YYYRQSRFAESKS

>member
-68 TMRSFSE
+68 TMRSFSD
-75 EYKQGTYEILKSL
+75 EYNQGTYEILKSL
-88 PISTK
+88 PISAR

-101 GVVSITIL
+101 GVVSITTL

-117 AIVLNYLS
+117 AIVLNNLS
-125 AIGGIDWGATMGAYI
+125 DVGGIDWGATIGAYI
-140 GLIALAAVYVAV
+140 GLLLLASVYVAI
-152 GVFMSTATKHTII
+152 GVYMSSVTKHTMI
-165 ALLGSIVICIFLYK
+165 ALLASVFICIFLYK

-184 ADLQFFQNGY
+184 AELQFFQNGY
-194 DFYIRQLGLATHFQ
+194 DFYIRQLGLSVHYQ

-213 AISLED
+213 AIGLQD

-226 ILLFGLGA
+226 LVLFGLGA

-242 KYSWVLL
+242 KYSWVLVIL
-249 VMLLLNFT
+249 LLLNYI
-257 SHLYPLQMD
+257 SHLFALQID
-266 LTKDQRYTISDQSTL
+266 LTKDQRYTISSQSKI
-281 LIQSLKQPVK
+281 LIQDVKQPVK
-291 IHLYLGGELP
+291 IHFYLGGDLP
-301 AHYKKLELAT
+301 PHFKKLELST
-311 IQFLEQLQQIN
+311 IQFLDQLQRIN
-322 PSSISWQQTVPGALF
+322 PTWISWDQTIPGELF
-337 QDSALMLFY
+337 KDSALMLFY

-364 ITDKKLDQLLV
+364 LTDKKLDQLLV
-375 PGILIEVEGQ
+375 PGLLIEVEGQ

-410 VDIEASFNAAE
+410 IDIEASFNAAE

-434 MNRTERPSIAYLVG
+434 SNRMVRPSIAYLVG

-453 DYTVNDLGQSIKNQY
+453 DYTVNDLGQTIKNQY

-480 DPSKINTLLIVKPS
+480 DASKINTLLIVKPTI
-494 QRFSELDQLKIDQFV
+494 RFTELDQLKIDQYI
-509 LAGGNVIWAL
+509 LSGGNVIWAL
-519 DPLYAE
+519 DPLFAE
-525 YDSLRNTDG
+525 YDSLRNSAG
-534 AYLAFDRGLGLDA
+534 EYLAFDRGLGLEA
-547 LLFKYGVRVNS
+547 QLFKYGVRVNP

-568 LPMVVGVDV
+568 LPMVVGED
-577 AGAPSIQRVP
+577 ASGAPKIQRVP

-616 IDTVRA
+616 LDTVRA
-622 AGVTKTI
+622 IGILKTI

-642 PTMIQLNSGQ
+642 PTIIQLNSGQ

-675 KSAFAGR
+675 KSAFTGR
-682 LTQALMDSVQL
+682 LTQALQDSVQS
-693 ATGKAF
+693 ATGKGF
-699 LTTGN
+699 LSNGI
-704 KASKQIVLSDAD
+704 KGAKQIVLSDAD
-716 LITNFVDA
+716 LITNYVDA

-736 EGVQFANP
+736 EGVQFGNS
-744 VFFQNMIAYLNEP
+744 VFFQNIIAYLNEP
-757 VSLLDARKKNLVLR
+757 VSLLEARKKNIVLR
-771 RLDPGKVA
+771 RLDSGKVA

-788 LLLGPVLLLGLGYWA
+788 LLLGPLCFLGLGYLG
-803 AYAYRQSRFAVSKS
+803 AYFYRQSRFAVSKS

>member
-88 PISTK
+88 PISTR
-93 SILIGKYL
+93 SILVGKYL

-125 AIGGIDWGATMGAYI
+125 AVGGIDWGATIGAYI

-152 GVFMSTATKHTII
+152 GVYMSSVTKHTMI
-165 ALLGSIVICIFLYK
+165 ALLGSILISIFLYK

-194 DFYIRQLGLATHFQ
+194 DFYIRQLGLSAHYQ

-213 AISLED
+213 AIGLAD
-219 ILYFITI
+219 ILYFKIV

-249 VMLLLNFT
+249 VMLLLNML
-257 SHLYPLQMD
+257 SHLYPLQID
-266 LTKDQRYTISDQSTL
+266 LTKDQRYTMSSQSKI
-281 LIQSLKQPVK
+281 LIQDIKQPVK
-291 IHLYLGGELP
+291 IHFYLGGELP

-311 IQFLEQLQQIN
+311 IQFLDQLQQIN
-322 PSSISWQQTVPGALF
+322 PTWISWDQTVPGELYK
-337 QDSALMLFY
+337 DSALMLFY

-364 ITDKKLDQLLV
+364 ITDKKFDQLLV
-375 PGILIEVEGQ
+375 PGLLIEVEGQ

-410 VDIEASFNAAE
+410 IDIEASFNAAE

-434 MNRTERPSIAYLVG
+434 MNRTVRPSIAYLVG

-480 DPSKINTLLIVKPS
+480 DASKINTLLIVKPTI
-494 QRFSELDQLKIDQFV
+494 RFTELDQLKIDQFI

-525 YDSLRNTDG
+525 YDSLRNTNG
-534 AYLAFDRGLGLDA
+534 AYLAFDRGLGLEVQ
-547 LLFKYGVRVNS
+547 LFKYGVRVNL

-568 LPMVVGVDV
+568 LPMVVGID
-577 AGAPSIQRVP
+577 ASGAPTIQRVP

-616 IDTVRA
+616 LDTVRA
-622 AGVTKTI
+622 LGITKTI

-662 QHIPIAVLLEGQF
+662 QHIPVAVLLEGQF
-675 KSAFAGR
+675 KSAFTGR
-682 LTQALMDSVQL
+682 LTSSLMDSVQL

-699 LTTGN
+699 ITNGI
-704 KASKQIVLSDAD
+704 KAAKQIVLSDAD

-744 VFFQNMIAYLNEP
+744 VFFQNAIAYLNEP
-757 VSLLDARKKNLVLR
+757 ISLLEARKKNLVLR
-771 RLDPGKVA
+771 RLDAGKVA

-788 LLLGPVLLLGLGYWA
+788 LLLGPLFLLGIGYWG
-803 AYAYRQSRFAVSKS
+803 AYYSRQSRFAVSKS

>member
-14 GSLSGYLIISF
+14 GSFSGYLIISF

-60 LILLIPAI
+60 LMLLIPAI

-88 PISTK
+88 PITTR

-101 GVVSITIL
+101 GVLSITVL
-109 AILPTFFY
+109 AMLPTFFY
-117 AIVLNYLS
+117 AIVLNALS
-125 AIGGIDWGATMGAYI
+125 EVGGIDWGATIGAYI
-140 GLIALAAVYVAV
+140 GLFALAAVYVAV
-152 GVFMSTATKHTII
+152 GVFMSSVTKQTMI
-165 ALLGSIVICIFLYK
+165 ALLAAVGICIFLYK

-184 ADLQFFQNGY
+184 AEMQFFQNGY
-194 DFYIRQLGLATHFQ
+194 DFYIRQLGLAAHFQ

-213 AISLED
+213 AIGLQD
-219 ILYFITI
+219 VLYFTTI
-226 ILLFGLGA
+226 LVLFGLGA
-234 IEQLSGKF
+234 MEQLSGKF
-242 KYSWVLL
+242 KHSWVLL
-249 VMLLLNFT
+249 AMFALNYL
-257 SHLYPLQMD
+257 SNLYPVQID
-266 LTKDQRYTISDQSTL
+266 LTKDQRYTISSQSKTL
-281 LIQSLKQPVK
+281 IRALKQPVK
-291 IHLYLGGELP
+291 IHFYLGGELP
-301 AHYKKLELAT
+301 AHYQKLAIAT
-311 IQFLEQLQQIN
+311 TQFLDQLEQLN
-322 PSSISWQQTVPGALF
+322 PTWISWEQTVPGELF
-337 QDSALMLFY
+337 KDSALMLFY

-375 PGILIEVEGQ
+375 PGLLIEVEGQ

-410 VDIEASFNAAE
+410 IDIEASFNAAE

-434 MNRTERPSIAYLVG
+434 LNRTVRPSIAYLVG

-453 DYTVNDLGQSIKNQY
+453 DYTVNDLGISIKNQY

-480 DPSKINTLLIVKPS
+480 DASKINTLLIVKPN
-494 QRFSELDQLKIDQFV
+494 QRFSELDQLKIDQFI

-519 DPLYAE
+519 DPLFAE
-525 YDSLRNTDG
+525 YDSLRNTSG

-547 LLFKYGVRVNS
+547 QLFKYGVRVNP

-568 LPMVVGVDV
+568 LPMVIGVDA
-577 AGAPSIQRVP
+577 AGAPRIQRVP
-587 WPYYPFAQ
+587 WPYYPFVQ

-616 IDTVRA
+616 LDTVRA
-622 AGVTKTI
+622 MGITKTI
-629 LLTTDTTSRIISS
+629 LLTTDTTSRIINS

-652 QEGELASFTK
+652 QEGELASFRQ
-662 QHIPIAVLLEGQF
+662 QHIPVAVLLEGQF

-682 LTQALMDSVQL
+682 LTNALMDSVQK
-693 ATGKAF
+693 ATGKPF
-699 LTTGN
+699 VTIGS
-704 KASKQIVLSDAD
+704 KAAKQIVLSDAD
-716 LITNFVDA
+716 LITNVVDA

-744 VFFQNMIAYLNEP
+744 VFFQNAIAYLNEP
-757 VSLLDARKKNLVLR
+757 ISLLEARKKYLVLR
-771 RLDPGKVA
+771 RLDQGKVA
-779 ENRLWIQLV
+779 QNKLWIQLA
-788 LLLGPVLLLGLGYWA
+788 LLLGPLALLGLGYCA
-803 AYAYRQSRFAVSKS
+803 ALYYRQSRFAESKS

>member
-88 PISTK
+88 PISTR
-93 SILIGKYL
+93 SILIGKYI

-117 AIVLNYLS
+117 AFVLNYLS
-125 AIGGIDWGATMGAYI
+125 AIGGIDWGATIGAYI
-140 GLIALAAVYVAV
+140 GLVALAAVYVAV
-152 GVFMSTATKHTII
+152 GVFMSTATKHTMI
-165 ALLGSIVICIFLYK
+165 ALLGSVIICIFLYK

-194 DFYIRQLGLATHFQ
+194 DFYIRQLGLSAHYQ
-208 NLNKG
+208 SLNKG
-213 AISLED
+213 AIGLAD
-219 ILYFITI
+219 IVYFSTI

-242 KYSWVLL
+242 KSSWVIL
-249 VMLLLNFT
+249 VMLLLVYL
-257 SHLYPLQMD
+257 SYLYPLQMD
-266 LTKDQRYTISDQSTL
+266 LTKDQRYTISDQSTR
-281 LIQSLKQPVK
+281 LIQGVKQPVK
-291 IHLYLGGELP
+291 IHLFLGGELP
-301 AHYKKLELAT
+301 AHYKILEFAT
-311 IQFLEQLQQIN
+311 IQLLDQLEQLN
-322 PSSISWQQTVPGALF
+322 PTWISWEQTAPGELF
-337 QDSALMLFY
+337 KDSALMLFY

-375 PGILIEVEGQ
+375 PGLLIKVEGQ

-410 VDIEASFNAAE
+410 LDIEASFNAAE

-434 MNRTERPSIAYLVG
+434 LNRTERPYIAYLKG

-453 DYTVNDLGQSIKNQY
+453 DFTVNDLGQSIKNQY
-468 NLGVFDLKKGFP
+468 NLGVFDLKDGFP
-480 DPSKINTLLIVKPS
+480 DARKINTLLIVKPTM
-494 QRFSELDQLKIDQFV
+494 RFTELDQLKIDQFIV
-509 LAGGNVIWAL
+509 SGGNVIWAL
-519 DPLYAE
+519 DPLFAE
-525 YDSLRNTDG
+525 YDSLRNTAG
-534 AYLAFDRGLGLDA
+534 AYLAFDRGLGLEA
-547 LLFKYGVRVNS
+547 QLFKYGVRVNP

-568 LPMVVGVDV
+568 LPMVVGVDA
-577 AGAPSIQRVP
+577 AGAPTIQRVP

-595 AGSEHPMVQNMDRVL
+595 AGSEHPMVQNIDRVL

-622 AGVTKTI
+622 VGITKTI
-629 LLTTDTTSRIISS
+629 LLTTDTTSRIINS

-662 QHIPIAVLLEGQF
+662 QHIPIAVLLEGRF

-682 LTQALMDSVQL
+682 LTQSLMDSVRT

-699 LTTGN
+699 VTTGN
-704 KASKQIVLSDAD
+704 IASKQIVLSDAD

-757 VSLLDARKKNLVLR
+757 VSLLEARKKNLVLR

-779 ENRLWIQLV
+779 DNRLWIQV
-788 LLLGPVLLLGLGYWA
+788 ILLLGPLFLLGLAYWV
-803 AYAYRQSRFAVSKS
+803 AYSYRQSRFAVSKS

>member
-88 PISTK
+88 PISTR
-93 SILIGKYL
+93 SILVGKYL

-125 AIGGIDWGATMGAYI
+125 AVGGIDWGATIGAYI

-152 GVFMSTATKHTII
+152 GVYMSSVTKHTMI
-165 ALLGSIVICIFLYK
+165 ALLGSILISIFLYK

-194 DFYIRQLGLATHFQ
+194 DFYIRQLGLSAHYQ

-213 AISLED
+213 AIGLAD
-219 ILYFITI
+219 ILYFKIV

-249 VMLLLNFT
+249 VMLLLNLL
-257 SHLYPLQMD
+257 SHLYPLQID
-266 LTKDQRYTISDQSTL
+266 LTKDQRYTMSSQSKI
-281 LIQSLKQPVK
+281 LIQDIKQPVK
-291 IHLYLGGELP
+291 IHFYLGGELP
-301 AHYKKLELAT
+301 THYKKLELAT
-311 IQFLEQLQQIN
+311 IQFLDQLQQIN
-322 PSSISWQQTVPGALF
+322 PTWISWDQTVPGELYK
-337 QDSALMLFY
+337 DSALMIFY

-356 DRFQNTGT
+356 DRFQNTET
-364 ITDKKLDQLLV
+364 ITDKKFDQLLV
-375 PGILIEVEGQ
+375 PGLLIEVEGQ

-410 VDIEASFNAAE
+410 IDIEASFNAAE

-434 MNRTERPSIAYLVG
+434 MNRTARPSIAYLVG

-480 DPSKINTLLIVKPS
+480 DASKINTLLIVKPTI
-494 QRFSELDQLKIDQFV
+494 RFTELDQLKIDQFI

-525 YDSLRNTDG
+525 YDSLRNTNG
-534 AYLAFDRGLGLDA
+534 AYLAFDRGLGLEA
-547 LLFKYGVRVNS
+547 QLFKYGVRVNL

-568 LPMVVGVDV
+568 LPMVVGID
-577 AGAPSIQRVP
+577 ASGAPTIQRVP

-616 IDTVRA
+616 LDTVRA
-622 AGVTKTI
+622 LGITKTI

-662 QHIPIAVLLEGQF
+662 QHIPMAVLLEGQF
-675 KSAFAGR
+675 KSAFTGR
-682 LTQALMDSVQL
+682 LTSSLMDSVQL

-699 LTTGN
+699 ITNGI
-704 KASKQIVLSDAD
+704 KAAKQIVLSDAD

-736 EGVQFANP
+736 EGVQFSNP
-744 VFFQNMIAYLNEP
+744 VFFQNAIAYLNEP
-757 VSLLDARKKNLVLR
+757 ISLLEARKKNLVLR
-771 RLDPGKVA
+771 RLDAGKVA

-788 LLLGPVLLLGLGYWA
+788 LLLGPLFLLGIGYWGA
-803 AYAYRQSRFAVSKS
+803 FYFRQSRFAVSKS

>member
-125 AIGGIDWGATMGAYI
+125 AIGGIDWGATIGAYI

-257 SHLYPLQMD
+257 SHLYPFQMD

-322 PSSISWQQTVPGALF
+322 PSSISWHQTVPGALF

-410 VDIEASFNAAE
+410 VNIEASFNAAE

-434 MNRTERPSIAYLVG
+434 MNRTVRPSIAYLVG

-509 LAGGNVIWAL
+509 LAGGNVTWAL

-547 LLFKYGVRVNS
+547 LLFKFGVRVNS

-577 AGAPSIQRVP
+577 AGAPTIQRVP

-779 ENRLWIQLV
+779 ENRHWIQLV

>member
-1 MWAICKKEWAHYF
+1 
-14 GSLSGYLIISF
+14 
-25 YLLVNG
+25 
-31 LLLFVLPNF
+31 
-40 NVLDFG
+40 
-46 YTSLQ
+46 
-51 VYFDFAPWI
+51 
-60 LILLIPAI
+60 
-68 TMRSFSE
+68 
-75 EYKQGTYEILKSL
+75 
-88 PISTK
+88 
-93 SILIGKYL
+93 
-101 GVVSITIL
+101 
-109 AILPTFFY
+109 
-117 AIVLNYLS
+117 
-125 AIGGIDWGATMGAYI
+125 
-140 GLIALAAVYVAV
+140 
-152 GVFMSTATKHTII
+152 
-165 ALLGSIVICIFLYK
+165 
-179 GFDWI
+179 
-184 ADLQFFQNGY
+184 
-194 DFYIRQLGLATHFQ
+194 
-208 NLNKG
+208 
-213 AISLED
+213 
-219 ILYFITI
+219 
-226 ILLFGLGA
+226 
-234 IEQLSGKF
+234 
-242 KYSWVLL
+242 
-249 VMLLLNFT
+249 MLLLNFL
-257 SHLYPLQMD
+257 SHLYPLQLD
-266 LTKDQRYTISDQSTL
+266 LTKDQRYTISEQSTV
-281 LIQSLKQPVK
+281 LIQEVKQPVK

-311 IQFLEQLQQIN
+311 IQLLDQLEQMN
-322 PSSISWQQTVPGALF
+322 PNWISWEQTVPGELF
-337 QDSALMLFY
+337 KDSALMLFY

-356 DRFQNTGT
+356 DRFQNTET

-375 PGILIEVEGQ
+375 PGLLIEVEGQ

-434 MNRTERPSIAYLVG
+434 MNRTEKPSIAYLVG
-448 NGEPL
+448 HGEPL

-480 DPSKINTLLIVKPS
+480 DASKINTLLIVKPT

-525 YDSLRNTDG
+525 YDSLRNTNG

-547 LLFKYGVRVNS
+547 LMFKYGVRVNT

-568 LPMVVGVDV
+568 LPMVVGVDA
-577 AGAPSIQRVP
+577 AGAPTIQRVP

-622 AGVTKTI
+622 AGITKTI

-662 QHIPIAVLLEGQF
+662 QHIPIAVLLEGEF

-699 LTTGN
+699 VTMGS

-744 VFFQNMIAYLNEP
+744 VFFQNMVAYFNEP
-757 VSLLDARKKNLVLR
+757 VRLLEARKKNLVLR

-788 LLLGPVLLLGLGYWA
+788 LLLGPLFLLGLGYWA

>member
-88 PISTK
+88 PISTR

-101 GVVSITIL
+101 GVVSITAL

-242 KYSWVLL
+242 KYSRVLL

>member
-88 PISTK
+88 PISAR
-93 SILIGKYL
+93 SILIGKYI

-125 AIGGIDWGATMGAYI
+125 AEGGIDWGATIGAYI

-152 GVFMSTATKHTII
+152 GVYMSSVTKHTMI
-165 ALLGSIVICIFLYK
+165 ALLGSILICIFLYK

-194 DFYIRQLGLATHFQ
+194 DFYIRQLGLSARHQ

-213 AISLED
+213 AIGIAD
-219 ILYFITI
+219 ILYFKTVI
-226 ILLFGLGA
+226 ILFGLGA

-249 VMLLLNFT
+249 VMLLLNVL
-257 SHLYPLQMD
+257 SHLYPLQID
-266 LTKDQRYTISDQSTL
+266 LTKDQRYTMSSQSKI
-281 LIQSLKQPVK
+281 LIQDIKQPVK
-291 IHLYLGGELP
+291 IHFYLGGELP

-311 IQFLEQLQQIN
+311 IQFLDQLQQIN
-322 PSSISWQQTVPGALF
+322 PTWISWDQTVPGELYK
-337 QDSALMLFY
+337 DSALMIFY

-356 DRFQNTGT
+356 DRFQNTET

-375 PGILIEVEGQ
+375 PGLLIEVEGQ

-410 VDIEASFNAAE
+410 IDIEASFNAAE

-434 MNRTERPSIAYLVG
+434 MNRTVRPSIAYLVG

-480 DPSKINTLLIVKPS
+480 DASKINTLLIVKPTM
-494 QRFSELDQLKIDQFV
+494 RFTELDQLKIDQFI

-525 YDSLRNTDG
+525 YDSLRNTAG
-534 AYLAFDRGLGLDA
+534 TYLAFDRALGLEA
-547 LLFKYGVRVNS
+547 QLFKYGVRVNL

-568 LPMVVGVDV
+568 LPMVVGID
-577 AGAPSIQRVP
+577 ASGAPTIQRVP

-595 AGSEHPMVQNMDRVL
+595 AGSEHPMVQNMDRLL

-616 IDTVRA
+616 LDTVRA
-622 AGVTKTI
+622 LGITKTI

-652 QEGELASFTK
+652 EEGELASFTK
-662 QHIPIAVLLEGQF
+662 QHIPVAVLLEGQF
-675 KSAFAGR
+675 KSAFTGR
-682 LTQALMDSVQL
+682 LTSSLMDSVQL
-693 ATGKAF
+693 ATGKTF
-699 LTTGN
+699 ITNGI
-704 KASKQIVLSDAD
+704 KAAKQIVLSDAD

-744 VFFQNMIAYLNEP
+744 VFFQNAIAYLNEP
-757 VSLLDARKKNLVLR
+757 ISLLEARKKNLVLR
-771 RLDPGKVA
+771 RLDAGKVA

-788 LLLGPVLLLGLGYWA
+788 LLLGPLCLLGIGYWGA
-803 AYAYRQSRFAVSKS
+803 FYYRQSRFAVSKS

>member
-1 MWAICKKEWAHYF
+1 MVNCFNNNRKFHASGISINSSLTKAYDYF
-14 GSLSGYLIISF
+14 EPRVAGRY
-25 YLLVNG
+25 
-31 LLLFVLPNF
+31 FVGP
-40 NVLDFG
+40 
-46 YTSLQ
+46 TWI
-51 VYFDFAPWI
+51 DFAPWI

-88 PISTK
+88 PIPTR
-93 SILIGKYL
+93 SILVGKYL

-125 AIGGIDWGATMGAYI
+125 AVGGIDWGATIGAYI

-152 GVFMSTATKHTII
+152 GVYMSSVTKHTMI
-165 ALLGSIVICIFLYK
+165 ALLGSILISIFLYK

-184 ADLQFFQNGY
+184 ADLKFFQNGY
-194 DFYIRQLGLATHFQ
+194 DFYIRQLGLSAHYQ

-213 AISLED
+213 AIGLAD
-219 ILYFITI
+219 ILYFKIV

-249 VMLLLNFT
+249 VMLLLNVL
-257 SHLYPLQMD
+257 SHLYPLQID
-266 LTKDQRYTISDQSTL
+266 LTKDQRYTISSQSKI
-281 LIQSLKQPVK
+281 LIQDIKQPVK
-291 IHLYLGGELP
+291 IHFYLGGELP

-311 IQFLEQLQQIN
+311 IQFLDQLQQIN
-322 PSSISWQQTVPGALF
+322 PTWISWDQTVPGELYK
-337 QDSALMLFY
+337 DSALMIFY

-356 DRFQNTGT
+356 DRFQNTET

-375 PGILIEVEGQ
+375 PGLLIEVEGQ

-410 VDIEASFNAAE
+410 IDIEASFNAAE

-434 MNRTERPSIAYLVG
+434 MNRTVRPSIAYLVG

-480 DPSKINTLLIVKPS
+480 DASKINTLLIVKPTM
-494 QRFSELDQLKIDQFV
+494 RFTELDQLKIDQFI

-525 YDSLRNTDG
+525 YDSLRNTAG
-534 AYLAFDRGLGLDA
+534 TYLAFDRALGLEA
-547 LLFKYGVRVNS
+547 QLFKYGVRVNL

-568 LPMVVGVDV
+568 LPMVVGID
-577 AGAPSIQRVP
+577 ASGAPTIQRVP

-595 AGSEHPMVQNMDRVL
+595 AGSEHPMVQNMDRLL

-616 IDTVRA
+616 LDTVRA
-622 AGVTKTI
+622 LGITKTI

-642 PTMIQLNSGQ
+642 PTIIQLNSGQ
-652 QEGELASFTK
+652 EEGELASFTK
-662 QHIPIAVLLEGQF
+662 QHIPVAVLLEGQF
-675 KSAFAGR
+675 KSAFTGR
-682 LTQALMDSVQL
+682 LTSSLMDSVQL
-693 ATGKAF
+693 ATGKTF
-699 LTTGN
+699 ITNGI
-704 KASKQIVLSDAD
+704 KAAKQIVLSDAD

-744 VFFQNMIAYLNEP
+744 VFFQNAIAYLNEP
-757 VSLLDARKKNLVLR
+757 ISLLEARKKNLVLR
-771 RLDPGKVA
+771 RLDAGKVA

-788 LLLGPVLLLGLGYWA
+788 LLLGPLCLLGIGYWGTF
-803 AYAYRQSRFAVSKS
+803 YYRQSRFAVSKS